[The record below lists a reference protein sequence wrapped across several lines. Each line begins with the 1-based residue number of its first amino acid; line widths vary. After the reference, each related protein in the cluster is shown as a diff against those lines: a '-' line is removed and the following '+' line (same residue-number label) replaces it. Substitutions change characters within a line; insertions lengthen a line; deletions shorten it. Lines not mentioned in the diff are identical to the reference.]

1 MLLSCPNHHLIRDQ
15 NRTKLGP
22 TQEFSVQVH
31 SVPFFCLSL
40 CFSGCG
46 RRRCPS
52 PVLRRL
58 SHMFVGVSQEA
69 LLCSGC
75 IRNVLS
81 TWTAPMADLQLSQ
94 PSRLPATFN
103 RGTLLLT
110 FSIDIFLWLGLKRI
124 KPFSQILKLLTKLE
138 ISKFLV
144 KIKSFDKNY
153 FF

>member
-81 TWTAPMADLQLSQ
+81 TWTAPMADLGVRSTRPTANSSQLFQS
-94 PSRLPATFN
+94 SRPWSVGHVVP
-103 RGTLLLT
+103 R
-110 FSIDIFLWLGLKRI
+110 D
-124 KPFSQILKLLTKLE
+124 
-138 ISKFLV
+138 
-144 KIKSFDKNY
+144 KSTRPL
-153 FF
+153 

>member
-94 PSRLPATFN
+94 PSPGNFQQRHASAYVFD
-103 RGTLLLT
+103 RY
-110 FSIDIFLWLGLKRI
+110 FLMAGFK
-124 KPFSQILKLLTKLE
+124 KDQTVQPNF
-138 ISKFLV
+138 
-144 KIKSFDKNY
+144 KIVDKI
-153 FF
+153 